1 MTGRLVLVPGVGGG
15 PWLWQHQLD
24 HLSDLV
30 RTEVLV
36 LDEQATRAEM
46 AQYVLDRVTGT
57 FSLAG
62 HSLGGWVAQEVAAR
76 APDRVEKLFLCDTW
90 TRSAPGT
97 VESLDRYRRHL
108 ERDRD
113 GALEAHFDRL
123 LAPGRYTDRE
133 FCRRLRAWQRRMPV
147 SGYVRQLRALARDHP
162 TVELLP
168 RIAADTLV
176 VRGRH
181 DRVVHPDE
189 APLLASS
196 VHRAAL
202 ALIEDAGHCTPIE
215 QPQALTAVMRLWR
228 TRGPAGGAAA
238 GEPTAKPAGG

>member
-1 MTGRLVLVPGVGGG
+1 MTGRLVLLPGVGGG
-15 PWLWQHQLD
+15 PWLWRHQLD

-46 AQYVLDRVTGT
+46 AQHVLDRVTGT
-57 FSLAG
+57 FSLVG

-97 VESLDRYRRHL
+97 VEYLDRYRRHL

-113 GALEAHFDRL
+113 GALEAHFGHL
-123 LAPGRYTDRE
+123 LAPRRYADRE
-133 FCRRLRAWQRRMPV
+133 FCRRLRGWQRRMPAA
-147 SGYVRQLRALARDHP
+147 GYVRQLRALARDYP

-202 ALIEDAGHCTPIE
+202 ALIEDAGHCTPVE
-215 QPQALTAVMRLWR
+215 QPQALTAVMRLWL
-228 TRGPAGGAAA
+228 TRGPA
-238 GEPTAKPAGG
+238 

>member
-15 PWLWQHQLD
+15 PWLWHHQLN

-30 RTEVLV
+30 RTEVVV
-36 LDEQATRAEM
+36 LDEQNTRAEM
-46 AQYVLDRVTGT
+46 AEYLLDRVTGT

-76 APDRVEKLFLCDTW
+76 APDRVDKLFLCDTW

-97 VESLDRYRRHL
+97 VGYLEDYGRHL

-113 GALEAHFDRL
+113 GALEAHFGLL
-123 LAPGRYTDRE
+123 LAPGRYADRE
-133 FCRRLRAWQRRMPV
+133 FCRRLRSWQRRMPV
-147 SGYVRQLRALARDHP
+147 AGYVRQLGALARDYA
-162 TVELLP
+162 TVDLLP
-168 RIAADTLV
+168 HIEADTLV

-196 VHRAAL
+196 LRHGSL

-215 QPQALTAVMRLWR
+215 QPQALTAVMRLWL
-228 TRGPAGGAAA
+228 TRGPA
-238 GEPTAKPAGG
+238 

>member
-15 PWLWQHQLD
+15 PWLWHHQLK

-30 RTEVLV
+30 RTEVVV
-36 LDEQATRAEM
+36 LDAQDTRAEM
-46 AQYVLDRVTGT
+46 ADHVLDRVTGT

-97 VESLDRYRRHL
+97 VAYLEDYRSHL

-113 GALEAHFDRL
+113 GALEAHFGLL
-123 LAPGRYTDRE
+123 LAPGRYADRK
-133 FCRRLRAWQRRMPV
+133 FCRRLRSWQRRMPV
-147 SGYVRQLRALARDHP
+147 AGYVRQLGALARDYA
-162 TVELLP
+162 TVDLLP
-168 RIAADTLV
+168 HIEADTLV

-196 VHRAAL
+196 LRHGSL

-215 QPQALTAVMRLWR
+215 QPQALTAVMRLWL
-228 TRGPAGGAAA
+228 TRGPA
-238 GEPTAKPAGG
+238 